1 MGGVWLL
8 DNKSSPRPTEPGVR
22 TYLVFLLIFAAA
34 TLLIHQYVLAAAEGV
49 IILLL
54 GIYAIVTG
62 RRKRRELMEYIES
75 VTYDTETAK
84 NNTLQNF
91 PLPIAVFRLD
101 DTSVVWGNQMFFDA
115 CGVTGSRYEK
125 KLSSMVPEFSG
136 KWLMEGKNQ
145 YPGLLE
151 VGGRKYQVNGNLVRS
166 GKDGQDTAFMGITY
180 WIDVT
185 DYDDIRLE
193 YEKSRPVVALL
204 VIDNYEELIKNQ
216 PDRVVSDM
224 RDAVEDRLGQWSDDI
239 GGLLKRIGRDRYLL
253 LFEEQYMEKIIAEK
267 FSVLEQ
273 VRGVVSP
280 SGIHAT
286 LSVGIGR
293 SGAGFAEDMQFANMS
308 IEMALSRGGDQAV
321 TKNRFNF
328 DFYGGRGSE
337 VETRTK
343 VKSRVMANALY
354 ELIGDSSRVFVMG
367 HKFTDMDS
375 VGAASGVCC
384 IARKRGVRA
393 NIVIDTEKT
402 AARALINRLKQEPEY
417 KDVFINPQE
426 AILKA
431 DSRTLL
437 VLVDTNRPEQ
447 AEDRALL
454 EACNHVA
461 VLDHHRRA
469 ATYVQNADLSFIE
482 PYASSVCEL
491 MTEILQVVVEP
502 ADILRCEAESMLSG
516 IVLDTKNFTLRT
528 GERTFDA
535 AAFLRRTGADTAEVK
550 KLLQT
555 DMDHTVEK
563 YKILQSAKL
572 YRNIAV
578 AAPETQQDRVV
589 AAQAADELLNVSGVD
604 ASMVVYPTDGGGVF
618 ISARSIGDLNVQ
630 MIMEKLG
637 GGGNRNAAA
646 AQLDGTSLPEA
657 VNRLYSAVDEYLD
670 N

>member
-1 MGGVWLL
+1 M
-8 DNKSSPRPTEPGVR
+8 NRKSQRPSEPGVR
-22 TYLVFLLIFAAA
+22 AYLLFLIIFAAA
-34 TLLIHQYVLAAAEGV
+34 SLMAGQYMLAAAEGG
-49 IILLL
+49 IIIVLV
-54 GIYAIVTG
+54 IYAIVTG
-62 RRKRRELMEYIES
+62 RSKRRELMEYIES
-75 VTYDTETAK
+75 ITYDTETAK

-91 PLPIAVFRLD
+91 PLPISVFRLD
-101 DTSVVWGNQMFFDA
+101 DTSIVWANQQFFDA
-115 CGVTGSRYEK
+115 CGVTGTRYES
-125 KLSSMVPEFSG
+125 KLKSYVPDFSG
-136 KWLMEGKNQ
+136 KWLMEGKTQ

-166 GKDGQDTAFMGITY
+166 GKDEQNTAFMGIAY
-180 WIDVT
+180 WVDVT

-193 YEKSRPVVALL
+193 YEKTRPVVSVI

-216 PDRVVSDM
+216 PDRVASEL
-224 RDAVEDRLGQWSDDI
+224 RDAAEEKLIAWCADKN
-239 GGLLKRIGRDRYLL
+239 GLIKRYTRDRYLFV
-253 LFEEQYMEKIIAEK
+253 FEEQYMERIISEK
-267 FSVLEQ
+267 FSILEDIHK
-273 VRGVVSP
+273 VVSP

-286 LSVGIGR
+286 LSIGIGR
-293 SGAGFAEDMQFANMS
+293 DGAGFAENLQFANLS

-343 VKSRVMANALY
+343 VKSRVMANALS
-354 ELIGDSSRVFVMG
+354 ELVGDSTRVFVMG
-367 HKFTDMDS
+367 HKFADMDT
-375 VGAASGVCC
+375 VGAAAGVCC

-393 NIVIDTEKT
+393 SIVMEQEK
-402 AARALINRLKQEPEY
+402 AAAKILVDLLKKEPEY

-426 AILKA
+426 AILRA
-431 DSRTLL
+431 DNRTLL

-447 AEDRALL
+447 AEDKALL

-461 VLDHHRRA
+461 VIDHHRRA
-469 ATYVQNADLSFIE
+469 ATYVQNADMSFIE

-502 ADILRCEAESMLSG
+502 ADILRCEAEAMLAG

-535 AAFLRRTGADTAEVK
+535 AAFLRRTGADTSEVK
-550 KLLQT
+550 KLLQM
-555 DMDHTVEK
+555 DLDHTVEK
-563 YKILQSAKL
+563 YKILQSARL
-572 YRNIAV
+572 YRSIAV
-578 AAPETQQDRVV
+578 AAPEEAQDRVV

-604 ASMVVYPTDGGGVF
+604 ASMVIYPTQTGVF
-618 ISARSIGDLNVQ
+618 ISARSIGDVNVQ

-646 AQLDGTSLPEA
+646 AQLEGMSLPEA
-657 VNRLYSAVDEYLD
+657 VDKLYAAVDEYMD
-670 N
+670 S

>member
-101 DTSVVWGNQMFFDA
+101 DTSVVWGNHMFFDA

-224 RDAVEDRLGQWSDDI
+224 RDAVEDKLGQWSDDI

-253 LFEEQYMEKIIAEK
+253 LA
-267 FSVLEQ
+267 SW
-273 VRGVVSP
+273 RG
-280 SGIHAT
+280 
-286 LSVGIGR
+286 
-293 SGAGFAEDMQFANMS
+293 
-308 IEMALSRGGDQAV
+308 AL
-321 TKNRFNF
+321 
-328 DFYGGRGSE
+328 
-337 VETRTK
+337 
-343 VKSRVMANALY
+343 
-354 ELIGDSSRVFVMG
+354 
-367 HKFTDMDS
+367 
-375 VGAASGVCC
+375 
-384 IARKRGVRA
+384 
-393 NIVIDTEKT
+393 
-402 AARALINRLKQEPEY
+402 
-417 KDVFINPQE
+417 
-426 AILKA
+426 
-431 DSRTLL
+431 
-437 VLVDTNRPEQ
+437 
-447 AEDRALL
+447 
-454 EACNHVA
+454 
-461 VLDHHRRA
+461 
-469 ATYVQNADLSFIE
+469 
-482 PYASSVCEL
+482 
-491 MTEILQVVVEP
+491 
-502 ADILRCEAESMLSG
+502 
-516 IVLDTKNFTLRT
+516 
-528 GERTFDA
+528 
-535 AAFLRRTGADTAEVK
+535 
-550 KLLQT
+550 
-555 DMDHTVEK
+555 
-563 YKILQSAKL
+563 
-572 YRNIAV
+572 
-578 AAPETQQDRVV
+578 
-589 AAQAADELLNVSGVD
+589 
-604 ASMVVYPTDGGGVF
+604 
-618 ISARSIGDLNVQ
+618 
-630 MIMEKLG
+630 
-637 GGGNRNAAA
+637 
-646 AQLDGTSLPEA
+646 
-657 VNRLYSAVDEYLD
+657 
-670 N
+670 

>member
-1 MGGVWLL
+1 M
-8 DNKSSPRPTEPGVR
+8 NKKSQRPSEPGVR
-22 TYLVFLLIFAAA
+22 AYLLFLILFAAA
-34 TLLIHQYVLAAAEGV
+34 SLLAEQYILAAVEGG
-49 IILLL
+49 IIVVLVV
-54 GIYAIVTG
+54 YAIITG
-62 RRKRRELMEYIES
+62 RNNRRELMEYIES
-75 VTYDTETAK
+75 ITYDTETAK

-101 DTSVVWGNQMFFDA
+101 DTSIVWANQQFFDV
-115 CGVTGSRYEK
+115 CGVTGTRYES
-125 KLSSMVPEFSG
+125 KLKSYVSDFSG
-136 KWLMEGKNQ
+136 KWLMEGKSQ

-166 GKDGQDTAFMGITY
+166 GKDAQDAAFMGIAY
-180 WIDVT
+180 WVDVT

-193 YEKSRPVVALL
+193 YEKTRPVVAVI
-204 VIDNYEELIKNQ
+204 VIDNYEELLKNQ
-216 PDRVVSDM
+216 PDRVISEL
-224 RDAVEDRLGQWSDDI
+224 RDAVDEKLNQWCADKS
-239 GGLLKRIGRDRYLL
+239 GLLKRFNRDRYLFV
-253 LFEEQYMEKIIAEK
+253 FEEQYMERMIAAK
-267 FSVLEQ
+267 FSILEDIHK
-273 VRGVVSP
+273 VVSP
-280 SGIHAT
+280 SGIHVT
-286 LSVGIGR
+286 LSIGIGR
-293 SGAGFAEDMQFANMS
+293 DGAGFAENLQFANLG

-343 VKSRVMANALY
+343 VKSRVMANALS
-354 ELIGDSSRVFVMG
+354 ELVADSSRVYVMG
-367 HKFTDMDS
+367 HKFADMDT
-375 VGAASGVCC
+375 VGAAAGVVC

-393 NIVIDTEKT
+393 SIVIEAEK
-402 AARALINRLKQEPEY
+402 AAAKPLIERLRRETEY
-417 KDVFINPQE
+417 KDAFINPQE
-426 AILKA
+426 AILRA

-461 VLDHHRRA
+461 VIDHHRRA

-502 ADILRCEAESMLSG
+502 ADILRCEAEAMLTG

-535 AAFLRRTGADTAEVK
+535 AAFLRRTGADTSEVK
-550 KLLQT
+550 KLLQS
-555 DMDHTVEK
+555 DMEHTVGK
-563 YKILQSAKL
+563 YKILQAARL

-578 AAPETQQDRVV
+578 AAPEDQQDRVV

-604 ASMVVYPTDGGGVF
+604 ASMVAYPSQGGVF
-618 ISARSIGDLNVQ
+618 ISARSIGDVNVQ
-630 MIMEKLG
+630 IIMEKLG

-646 AQLDGTSLPEA
+646 AQLEGLSLPEA
-657 VNRLYSAVDEYLD
+657 VTKLFAAVDEYLD
-670 N
+670 S

>member
-1 MGGVWLL
+1 M
-8 DNKSSPRPTEPGVR
+8 NRKSQRPSEPGVR
-22 TYLVFLLIFAAA
+22 AYLLFLIIFAAA
-34 TLLIHQYVLAAAEGV
+34 SLMAGQYMLAAAEGG
-49 IILLL
+49 IIIVLV
-54 GIYAIVTG
+54 IYAIVTG
-62 RRKRRELMEYIES
+62 RSKRRELMEYIES
-75 VTYDTETAK
+75 ITYDTETAK

-91 PLPIAVFRLD
+91 PLPISVFRLD
-101 DTSVVWGNQMFFDA
+101 DTSIVWANQQFFDA
-115 CGVTGSRYEK
+115 CGVTGTRYES
-125 KLSSMVPEFSG
+125 KLKSYVPDFSG
-136 KWLMEGKNQ
+136 KWLMEGKTQ

-166 GKDGQDTAFMGITY
+166 GKDEQNTAFMGIAY
-180 WIDVT
+180 WVDVT

-193 YEKSRPVVALL
+193 YEKTRPVVSVI

-216 PDRVVSDM
+216 PDRVASEL
-224 RDAVEDRLGQWSDDI
+224 RDAAEEKLIAWCADKN
-239 GGLLKRIGRDRYLL
+239 GLIKRYTRDRYLFV
-253 LFEEQYMEKIIAEK
+253 FEEQYMELIISEK
-267 FSVLEQ
+267 FSILEDIHK
-273 VRGVVSP
+273 VVSP

-286 LSVGIGR
+286 LSIGIGR
-293 SGAGFAEDMQFANMS
+293 DGAGFAENLQFANLS

-343 VKSRVMANALY
+343 VKSRVMANALS
-354 ELIGDSSRVFVMG
+354 ELVGDSTRVFVMG
-367 HKFTDMDS
+367 HKFADMDT
-375 VGAASGVCC
+375 VGAAAGVCC

-393 NIVIDTEKT
+393 SIVMEQEK
-402 AARALINRLKQEPEY
+402 AAAKILVDLLKKEPEY

-426 AILKA
+426 AILRA
-431 DSRTLL
+431 DNRTLL

-447 AEDRALL
+447 AEDKALL

-461 VLDHHRRA
+461 VIDHHRRA
-469 ATYVQNADLSFIE
+469 ATYVQNADMSFIE

-502 ADILRCEAESMLSG
+502 ADILRCEAEAMLAG

-535 AAFLRRTGADTAEVK
+535 AAFLRRTGADTSEVK
-550 KLLQT
+550 KLLQM
-555 DMDHTVEK
+555 DLDHTVEK
-563 YKILQSAKL
+563 YKILQSARL
-572 YRNIAV
+572 YRSIAV
-578 AAPETQQDRVV
+578 AAPEEAQDRVV

-604 ASMVVYPTDGGGVF
+604 ASMVIYPTQTGVF
-618 ISARSIGDLNVQ
+618 ISARSIGDVNVQ

-646 AQLDGTSLPEA
+646 AQLEGMSLPEA
-657 VNRLYSAVDEYLD
+657 VDKLYAAVDEYMD
-670 N
+670 S

>member
-1 MGGVWLL
+1 ME
-8 DNKSSPRPTEPGVR
+8 K
-22 TYLVFLLIFAAA
+22 LIAA
-34 TLLIHQYVLAAAEGV
+34 
-49 IILLL
+49 
-54 GIYAIVTG
+54 
-62 RRKRRELMEYIES
+62 K
-75 VTYDTETAK
+75 
-84 NNTLQNF
+84 F
-91 PLPIAVFRLD
+91 PL
-101 DTSVVWGNQMFFDA
+101 
-115 CGVTGSRYEK
+115 
-125 KLSSMVPEFSG
+125 
-136 KWLMEGKNQ
+136 
-145 YPGLLE
+145 LE
-151 VGGRKYQVNGNLVRS
+151 AAH
-166 GKDGQDTAFMGITY
+166 T
-180 WIDVT
+180 
-185 DYDDIRLE
+185 
-193 YEKSRPVVALL
+193 
-204 VIDNYEELIKNQ
+204 
-216 PDRVVSDM
+216 
-224 RDAVEDRLGQWSDDI
+224 
-239 GGLLKRIGRDRYLL
+239 
-253 LFEEQYMEKIIAEK
+253 
-267 FSVLEQ
+267 
-273 VRGVVSP
+273 VVSP

-286 LSVGIGR
+286 ISIGIGR
-293 SGAGFAEDMQFANMS
+293 DGAGFGENLQFANMS

-337 VETRTK
+337 IETRTK

-354 ELIGDSSRVFVMG
+354 ELIGDSSKVYVMG

-375 VGAASGVCC
+375 VGAASAVCC
-384 IARKRGVRA
+384 IARKRGVK
-393 NIVIDTEKT
+393 IHMVIDLDNT
-402 AARALINRLKQEPEY
+402 AARALVERLRKEPEY

-426 AILKA
+426 AILRA
-431 DSRTLL
+431 DNRTLL

-461 VLDHHRRA
+461 VIDHHRRA

-502 ADILRCEAESMLSG
+502 SDILRCEAEAMLSG

-535 AAFLRRTGADTAEVK
+535 AAFLRRTGADTTEVK

-555 DMDHTVEK
+555 DMKHTVEK
-563 YKILQSAKL
+563 YSILQSARL

-578 AAPETQQDRVV
+578 AAPQTPQDRIV

-604 ASMVVYPTDGGGVF
+604 ASMVVYPTDSGVF

-646 AQLDGTSLPEA
+646 AQLDGLELNAA
-657 VNRLYSAVDEYLD
+657 VDKLYAAVDEYLD
-670 N
+670 S

>member
-1 MGGVWLL
+1 MN
-8 DNKSSPRPTEPGVR
+8 DKSQKPTSVPGVR
-22 TYLVFLLIFAAA
+22 TYLLFLILFAAA
-34 TLLIHQYVLAAAEGV
+34 TLAVGQYSLAIAEGV
-49 IILLL
+49 IILALV
-54 GIYAIVTG
+54 IYAIVSG
-62 RRKRRELMEYIES
+62 RRRRKDLMEYIES
-75 VTYDTETAK
+75 ITYDTETAK

-91 PLPIAVFRLD
+91 PLPIAVFRLE
-101 DTSVVWGNQMFFDA
+101 DTSVVWANQMFFNA

-125 KLSSMVPEFSG
+125 KLQSLVPDFTG
-136 KWLMEGKNQ
+136 KWLLEGKNQ
-145 YPGLLE
+145 YPGLME
-151 VGGRKYQVNGNLVRS
+151 VGGKKYQVNGNLVRS
-166 GKDGQDTAFMGITY
+166 GRDEDNSAFMGITY
-180 WIDVT
+180 WVDVT

-193 YEKSRPVVALL
+193 YERSRPVVALV

-216 PDRVVSDM
+216 PDREISDL
-224 RDAVEDRLGQWSDDI
+224 RDAVEDKINQWSSELN
-239 GGLLKRIGRDRYLL
+239 GLIKRIGRDRYLL
-253 LFEEQYMEKIIAEK
+253 IFEEQYMEKLIAAK
-267 FSVLEQ
+267 FPLLEAAHT
-273 VRGVVSP
+273 VVSP

-286 LSVGIGR
+286 ISIGIGR
-293 SGAGFAEDMQFANMS
+293 DGAGFGENLQFANMS

-337 VETRTK
+337 IETRTK

-354 ELIGDSSRVFVMG
+354 ELIGDSSKVYVMG

-375 VGAASGVCC
+375 VGAASAVCC
-384 IARKRGVRA
+384 IARKRGVK
-393 NIVIDTEKT
+393 IHMVIDLDNT
-402 AARALINRLKQEPEY
+402 AARALVERLRKEPEY

-426 AILKA
+426 AILRA
-431 DSRTLL
+431 DNRTLL

-461 VLDHHRRA
+461 VIDHHRRA

-502 ADILRCEAESMLSG
+502 SDILRCEAEAMLSG

-535 AAFLRRTGADTAEVK
+535 AAFLRRTGADTTEVK

-555 DMDHTVEK
+555 DMKHTVEK
-563 YKILQSAKL
+563 YSILQSARL

-578 AAPETQQDRVV
+578 AAPQTPQDRIV

-604 ASMVVYPTDGGGVF
+604 ASMVVYPTDSGVF

-646 AQLDGTSLPEA
+646 AQLDGLELNAA
-657 VNRLYSAVDEYLD
+657 VDKLYAAVDEYLD
-670 N
+670 S